1 MSVIQRVFREK
12 DTIIATCRE
21 RLEDLDTAELDAEVE
36 RLENKISSVAE
47 RLRKLVVENA
57 RVRRNQAEYQRE
69 YDRLVVEY
77 DRINAQIQAM
87 ENQSRNRERAKR
99 KLEIFLSLLE
109 KVEVCK
115 ALEPYTFATMVE
127 KVVVGRDGR
136 LEFCFRNGMQCEY
149 SLKK

>member
-1 MSVIQRVFREK
+1 MQKVIAEK
-12 DTIIATCRE
+12 DKIIATCRDM
-21 RLEDLDTAELDAEVE
+21 LEGPDTTELDAEVT
-36 RLENKISSVAE
+36 RLENEASSIAE
-47 RLRKLVVENA
+47 RLRKLVEENA
-57 RVRRNQAEYQRE
+57 RVRKDQMEYQRE
-69 YDRLVVEY
+69 YDALTSEY
-77 DRINAQIQAM
+77 DRVNSQIQAM
-87 ENQSRNRERAKR
+87 EDRNRDRGKARR